1 MIDKKLLYACMQDD
15 EFEKIL
21 SNDAVLD
28 ELERMKYNKCDE
40 YFQFLFSTQNLF
52 NINHISIQPITPA
65 IWCFLWILENA
76 YTLRKK
82 DITNDDTDM
91 FLYIITHGIKNLN
104 AGSLTDL
111 YQKSKGFC
119 KNNGLDYEEARADL
133 KTLVALSFKPLEML
147 PSINTASSDDNIFDV
162 DWLLRLCGI
171 VAKKTNYTIDYVM
184 YQMSLNTCYYYYV
197 DYQREFDTKGL
208 IKKHSDGEIN
218 KAIWERTIELAED
231 YYRENYMEK

>member
-52 NINHISIQPITPA
+52 KINHISIQPITPA

-91 FLYIITHGIKNLN
+91 FLYIYH
-104 AGSLTDL
+104 
-111 YQKSKGFC
+111 
-119 KNNGLDYEEARADL
+119 
-133 KTLVALSFKPLEML
+133 
-147 PSINTASSDDNIFDV
+147 
-162 DWLLRLCGI
+162 
-171 VAKKTNYTIDYVM
+171 
-184 YQMSLNTCYYYYV
+184 
-197 DYQREFDTKGL
+197 
-208 IKKHSDGEIN
+208 
-218 KAIWERTIELAED
+218 
-231 YYRENYMEK
+231 ME